1 MKFSRYYMFLII
13 FKNEVKIFSILDHPN
28 ITKYLDSEIIEN
40 TYFIY
45 LEYVPGGSLKFIID
59 KYGPLKENLIKKYLK
74 QILDALEYL
83 HSKKIVH
90 RDIKCANILIDV
102 KGNIKFSDFGCSGQ
116 MLDDD
121 YVNELNSIGNSD
133 EFLDS
138 LKGTLPW
145 MAPEVVLQQKYGKR
159 ADIWSLGCTL
169 IELSTGVAPWGKL
182 ENFYQAMNKIGRSN
196 DIPEI
201 PATISSNFKDFLT
214 KCLQRN
220 PKDRFTVP
228 QLKGHP
234 FINTRN

>member
-1 MKFSRYYMFLII
+1 
-13 FKNEVKIFSILDHPN
+13 VKIFNNLDHPN
-28 ITKYLDSEIIEN
+28 ITKYLESECIEN
-40 TYFIY
+40 TLFIY
-45 LEYVPGGSLKFIID
+45 LEYVPGGSLRYIID
-59 KYGPLKENLIKKYLK
+59 KFGPLKENLIKKYLK

-90 RDIKCANILIDV
+90 RDIKCANILLDV

-116 MLDDD
+116 MLDNEF
-121 YVNELNSIGNSD
+121 VNELSSVGNSD

-169 IELSTGVAPWGKL
+169 IELSTGQAPWGKL
-182 ENFYQAMNKIGRSN
+182 ENFFQAMNKIGRSN
-196 DIPEI
+196 DLPEI
-201 PATISSNFKDFLT
+201 PTKISSNFKDFIL

-220 PKDRFTVP
+220 PKDRMTAT
-228 QLKGHP
+228 QLKEHP
-234 FINTRN
+234 FIQGKN